1 MILSEHLTLEEM
13 IFSDYA
19 KRNGLDNTP
28 GPDEVRCL
36 TSLCFNVLEQ
46 VRAQCGHPLIIT
58 SGYRSPK
65 VNAGIGGAPTSQH
78 QRGQAADFHASGM
91 GILELVKAIDLFT
104 RPIIPYDQ
112 LIYEF
117 GETGWVHI
125 SHSHIG
131 KQLRQKLEAKLVNG
145 KTTYSPLSV

>member
-1 MILSEHLTLEEM
+1 MNLTEHFTLEEM

-28 GPDEVRCL
+28 GPDAVACL
-36 TSLCFNVLEQ
+36 RILCQQVLEPI
-46 VRAQCGHPLIIT
+46 RAQCGHPLHIT

-78 QRGQAADFHASGM
+78 QKGQAADFHAKDM
-91 GILELVKAIDLFT
+91 GILELVKAITLYT
-104 RPIIPYDQ
+104 KPIISFDQ

-117 GETGWVHI
+117 GEGGWVHI
-125 SHSHIG
+125 SYNPTG
-131 KQLRQKLEAKLVNG
+131 KQRGQTLEAKLVNG
-145 KTTYSPLSV
+145 KTSYSPLRA